1 MATKAKAT
9 PVDPMPVKVQAVDP
23 SVIKKTEDEPKPKRV
38 RVRPLHELLEDGDL
52 VARYLEAHGTWEDHH
67 TRTHLGL
74 TTERKL
80 RYCECPICTDA
91 RAALNLTD

>member
-1 MATKAKAT
+1 MAAKA
-9 PVDPMPVKVQAVDP
+9 PE
-23 SVIKKTEDEPKPKRV
+23 KKPEPKKAPEREYEK
-38 RVRPLHELLEDGDL
+38 ELAAAAATGGTLTEAVAAGERL
-52 VARYLEAHGTWEDHH
+52 VWRYLEQHGVYEDHH